1 MEELAHRAS
10 PGSAAWR
17 IFPGS
22 AHTKE
27 PRSVRCQTV
36 PDDRHSPDRKA
47 FRMNR
52 KQSSEPGSPAFP
64 PAACRALTLHACAWF
79 TVLSTLMLLIYAIL
93 DRAPSPLRLLLFLP
107 LSLCF
112 ACAARIRHS
121 SLSRAARTVSHAL
134 LTLGSAYAFVYLPV
148 QIEQKPTAGTTLLFL
163 FLSVLVYAIGA
174 AIIAAVAHRRDS
186 RTVNEQPYRSQF
198 GKRDQ

>member
-1 MEELAHRAS
+1 
-10 PGSAAWR
+10 
-17 IFPGS
+17 
-22 AHTKE
+22 
-27 PRSVRCQTV
+27 
-36 PDDRHSPDRKA
+36 
-47 FRMNR
+47 MNR

-64 PAACRALTLHACAWF
+64 PAACRALVLHACAWF
-79 TVLSTLMLLIYAIL
+79 TVLSTLMLLIYAIM
-93 DRAPSPLRLLLFLP
+93 DRAPSPLRLLLF
-107 LSLCF
+107 F

-134 LTLGSAYAFVYLPV
+134 LTLGSAYVFVYLPV
-148 QIEQKPTAGTTLLFL
+148 QIEQKPSAGTTLLFL

-174 AIIAAVAHRRDS
+174 AILAALAHRRDS

>member
-1 MEELAHRAS
+1 
-10 PGSAAWR
+10 
-17 IFPGS
+17 
-22 AHTKE
+22 
-27 PRSVRCQTV
+27 
-36 PDDRHSPDRKA
+36 
-47 FRMNR
+47 MNR

-64 PAACRALTLHACAWF
+64 PAACRALALHACAWF

-134 LTLGSAYAFVYLPV
+134 LTLGSAYGFVYLPV

-163 FLSVLVYAIGA
+163 FLSVLVYAIGT
-174 AIIAAVAHRRDS
+174 AILAAVAHRQGQPGS
-186 RTVNEQPYRSQF
+186 QRTTLPFAVRQTGSMNCGSGIRVPLKIHRTAN
-198 GKRDQ
+198 KKCL

>member
-17 IFPGS
+17 IFPGN

-79 TVLSTLMLLIYAIL
+79 TVLSTLMLLIYAIM
-93 DRAPSPLRLLLFLP
+93 DRAPSPLR
-107 LSLCF
+107 LCF

-134 LTLGSAYAFVYLPV
+134 LTLGSAYVFVYLPV

-174 AIIAAVAHRRDS
+174 AILAAVAHRRDS
-186 RTVNEQPYRSQF
+186 RAVNEQPYRSQF

>member
-1 MEELAHRAS
+1 M
-10 PGSAAWR
+10 
-17 IFPGS
+17 
-22 AHTKE
+22 
-27 PRSVRCQTV
+27 
-36 PDDRHSPDRKA
+36 
-47 FRMNR
+47 
-52 KQSSEPGSPAFP
+52 
-64 PAACRALTLHACAWF
+64 
-79 TVLSTLMLLIYAIL
+79 
-93 DRAPSPLRLLLFLP
+93 LFLP

-174 AIIAAVAHRRDS
+174 AILAAVAHRRDS
-186 RTVNEQPYRSQF
+186 RAVNEQPYRSQF

>member
-1 MEELAHRAS
+1 
-10 PGSAAWR
+10 
-17 IFPGS
+17 
-22 AHTKE
+22 
-27 PRSVRCQTV
+27 
-36 PDDRHSPDRKA
+36 
-47 FRMNR
+47 MNR

-64 PAACRALTLHACAWF
+64 PAACRALALHACAWF

-134 LTLGSAYAFVYLPV
+134 LTLGSAYVFVYLPV

-174 AIIAAVAHRRDS
+174 AILAAVAHRRDS